1 MNSNAKI
8 PPSEE
13 TSDRTLDVMNADS
26 SFQKKG
32 TAIVGRHA
40 NHEVAHTP
48 YGASHDASLQYNN
61 KSLIA
66 LQARQSIIESH
77 TFPYL
82 RIQREAEERK
92 KKVQLTNVVIP
103 HDHDVLCGR
112 GNFVN
117 YHRGNQY
124 YRSLVRKYFLQ
135 YVASPKP
142 DKPKY
147 ALLIYHEIRM
157 QDPPGRFLRQDAGTK
172 MWHDVGER
180 KALDKTRQALREG
193 APDAKSHADLES
205 LECGGVFET
214 KNSFSG
220 GNADASSF
228 VEGPISSIDHTGYD
242 VNKKADH
249 RNSSN
254 NTIPQTAILSGSY
267 HTNEQSRQRNV
278 PPHINLQ
285 CQTSNHPLYES
296 PNGHKHSQKG
306 NQLSCETPHAQHEAQ
321 HELQL
326 NAQPFLQQP
335 HANKCGQNNHSS
347 YGPPNSH
354 HQSQHSHQS
363 PFEILL
369 SQQQFQQSN
378 LLPSK
383 PRNAQRQEQQ
393 NNESSFKPQH
403 AQHQHKQSNQ
413 SNFEPQQRRQSD
425 QSSAKMPI
433 GNESLSFMNA
443 VASKITEANGVR
455 DDNLLKMLVA
465 MTTSANGGL
474 VENES
479 LVQSVASKIAT
490 AKGVDT
496 SGSLVNSVIA
506 RLQDPMV
513 AKCVGEK
520 IIALLNST
528 LMNDNSTVNPS
539 SLSNTIVTN
548 KSDPFPASSTV
559 TRNLINKE
567 AAAHKSA
574 DNVNAAETTLN
585 TPTLDSNSY
594 CSHTKSVTAA
604 NVLMVKDTM
613 ADITAAG
620 KVAYPED
627 SNVRRET
634 MTNDITSGTAKSQ
647 KILANESLLNTMKLS
662 IAAQTVNRARKRDN
676 VIESNKRCK
685 TSSTHD
691 PSIVKDSVAALL
703 AMSHGDDLK
712 TRDASFDGD
721 CGSVS
726 KSIDKTK
733 PLRKR
738 KHCSGAWSST
748 SLGNV
753 MQCDRC
759 LGAGTLP
766 MPASVLS
773 DMQYTP
779 RDNVTCETPMFANIN
794 LKSSLANQSTNSSSI
809 VKIEDEE
816 SKTSDLSSK
825 DLYDVCPGWT
835 ERICNAE
842 KKWGIEHD
850 NSQPYPQRIEAIE
863 KKNLEYREV
872 FRSSNALSQELEAE
886 DQRMSDDSFTKR
898 YLRKVEDAEKKWG
911 LSVPKGFNLVERIE
925 MVEGV
930 VSSYNRRLHRCL

>member
-1 MNSNAKI
+1 
-8 PPSEE
+8 
-13 TSDRTLDVMNADS
+13 
-26 SFQKKG
+26 
-32 TAIVGRHA
+32 
-40 NHEVAHTP
+40 
-48 YGASHDASLQYNN
+48 
-61 KSLIA
+61 
-66 LQARQSIIESH
+66 
-77 TFPYL
+77 
-82 RIQREAEERK
+82 
-92 KKVQLTNVVIP
+92 VQLTNVVVP
-103 HDHDVLCGR
+103 HEHDVLCGR

-157 QDPPGRFLRQDAGTK
+157 QDPPGRFLRQDGGTK

-205 LECGGVFET
+205 LEYGGVFET
-214 KNSFSG
+214 KNSSSG
-220 GNADASSF
+220 GNADATSF
-228 VEGPISSIDHTGYD
+228 VEGHISNLDRTGCE
-242 VNKKADH
+242 ADH
-249 RNSSN
+249 LSSSDDI
-254 NTIPQTAILSGSY
+254 IPQTANAQVVQKEYSLSESY
-267 HTNEQSRQRNV
+267 HTNERSRQRNV
-278 PPHINLQ
+278 PPHINRP
-285 CQTSNHPLYES
+285 CQTNNHILY
-296 PNGHKHSQKG
+296 PNGHIHCQKS
-306 NQLSCETPHAQHEAQ
+306 NQLSCETPHAQHQ
-321 HELQL
+321 LQL

-335 HANKCGQNNHSS
+335 QASQCGQNNHSS

-354 HQSQHSHQS
+354 QQSQQSHQS
-363 PFEILL
+363 PFELLL
-369 SQQQFQQSN
+369 SQRQFQQSN
-378 LLPSK
+378 LLPSN
-383 PRNAQRQEQQ
+383 PRNAQQQEQQ

-403 AQHQHKQSNQ
+403 AQHQHKQSNP

-425 QSSAKMPI
+425 QSSSKMPMS
-433 GNESLSFMNA
+433 NESLSFMNA
-443 VASKITEANGVR
+443 VASKITEANGVQ

-465 MTTSANGGL
+465 MTATANGGL

-479 LVQSVASKIAT
+479 LVHSIASKIAT

-496 SGSLVNSVIA
+496 SGSLANSVIA

-528 LMNDNSTVNPS
+528 LMNDNSTVNQS
-539 SLSNTIVTN
+539 SLSSTIVTN
-548 KSDPFPASSTV
+548 KSDPFPANAAV
-559 TRNLINKE
+559 PRNLINNE
-567 AAAHKSA
+567 VAAHKLA
-574 DNVNAAETTLN
+574 DNANAAETTLN
-585 TPTLDSNSY
+585 TPTLDTNPY
-594 CSHTKSVTAA
+594 CNQTKSVTAA
-604 NVLMVKDTM
+604 NALLVNDTVT
-613 ADITAAG
+613 DITAAD
-620 KVAYPED
+620 KVANPED
-627 SNVRRET
+627 CNIRRNT
-634 MTNDITSGTAKSQ
+634 ISGSAMSQ
-647 KILANESLLNTMKLS
+647 NILANESLLNTMKLS
-662 IAAQTVNRARKRDN
+662 IAAQTVNRAHTRDN
-676 VIESNKRCK
+676 VIESNEICK
-685 TSSTHD
+685 TSNTHD

-703 AMSHGDDLK
+703 AMSHGADLK

-738 KHCSGAWSST
+738 KHCSDAWSST
-748 SLGNV
+748 SPGNT

-766 MPASVLS
+766 MPASALS
-773 DMQYTP
+773 NMQYTP
-779 RDNVTCETPMFANIN
+779 RNNVTCGTSMFANIN
-794 LKSSLANQSTNSSSI
+794 PKSSLVNLSKNYSSI

-816 SKTSDLSSK
+816 SKTSDQSSK
-825 DLYDVCPGWT
+825 ELYDVCSGWT
-835 ERICNAE
+835 ERICYAE

-872 FRSSNALSQELEAE
+872 FRSSNASSRELEAE
-886 DQRMSDDSFTKR
+886 DQRMSDDSTTKR

-911 LSVPKGFNLVERIE
+911 LLVPEGFNLVERIE
-925 MVEGV
+925 MVEDV